1 MYPEEDVAAEQG
13 KTSRRVPSWRI
24 VKGKFLGTMAP
35 SPFSFRIV
43 HVEFCSRIMPVMNIR
58 EAAPANR
65 PARNLGVT
73 GRIASIDIFRG
84 LTVLVMVFVDN
95 LDFVKGLPW
104 WTYQMPRQ
112 TNGLT
117 SDTGV
122 LSAIP

>member
-65 PARNLGVT
+65 PARSLGVT
-73 GRIASIDIFRG
+73 GMDRIHRYIPGTHRSGD
-84 LTVLVMVFVDN
+84 
-95 LDFVKGLPW
+95 
-104 WTYQMPRQ
+104 
-112 TNGLT
+112 
-117 SDTGV
+117 GV
-122 LSAIP
+122 RR